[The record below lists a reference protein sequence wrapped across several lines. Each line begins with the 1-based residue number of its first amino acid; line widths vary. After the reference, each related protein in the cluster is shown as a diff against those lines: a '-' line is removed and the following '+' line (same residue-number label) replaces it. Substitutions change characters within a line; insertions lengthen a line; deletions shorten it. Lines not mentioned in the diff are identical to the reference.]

1 MTRRHASK
9 RFAICIKNNGYEVSL
24 EKRKICPVLDD
35 KQTATLGL
43 VRIVDESKE
52 SYLYPE
58 YCFISIKLPQVVMK
72 AFAHA
77 A

>member
-1 MTRRHASK
+1 MKNHISK
-9 RFAICIKNNGYEVSL
+9 HFAICVKNKGYEVSL
-24 EKRKICPVLDD
+24 EKRKIYPVLDD
-35 KQTATLGL
+35 KDASARELMR
-43 VRIVDESKE
+43 VVDESGE

-58 YCFISIKLPQVVMK
+58 NFFIAIRLPQPVLR

>member
-1 MTRRHASK
+1 MKKQNSK
-9 RFAICIKNNGYEVSL
+9 HFAVCIKNHGYEVSL
-24 EKRKICPVLDD
+24 EKRKIYPVLDD
-35 KQTATLGL
+35 KEATVRGL
-43 VRIVDESKE
+43 VRVVDESRE

-58 YCFISIKLPQVVMK
+58 NFFISIKLPQVVLR

>member
-1 MTRRHASK
+1 MKKHNSK
-9 RFAICIKNNGYEVSL
+9 HFAICIKNHGYEVSL
-24 EKRKICPVLDD
+24 EKRKIYPVLND
-35 KQTATLGL
+35 KEAATLGL
-43 VRIVDESKE
+43 VRVVDESKE

-58 YCFISIKLPQVVMK
+58 NCFISIKLPQVVMK

>member
-1 MTRRHASK
+1 MKKNNSK
-9 RFAICIKNNGYEVSL
+9 HFAICIKNKGYAVSL
-24 EKRKICPVLDD
+24 EKRKIYPVIDD
-35 KQTATLGL
+35 KNASARDLMR
-43 VRIVDESKE
+43 VVDESGE

-58 YCFISIKLPQVVMK
+58 DFFIAIKLSQPILR

>member
-1 MTRRHASK
+1 MKKHNGK
-9 RFAICIKNNGYEVSL
+9 HFAICVKNNGYEVSL
-24 EKRKICPVLDD
+24 EKRKIYPVLDD
-35 KQTATLGL
+35 KEATTLGL
-43 VRIVDESKE
+43 VRVVDESGE

-58 YCFISIKLPQVVMK
+58 DRFIPIKLPQVVLK